1 MKQEDMKTI
10 LRALQMSSP
19 HTDALYRWQDPEWHA
34 QRREAIEL
42 LMLAIEPA
50 PCGDRQNTC
59 APA

>member
-1 MKQEDMKTI
+1 MKTI